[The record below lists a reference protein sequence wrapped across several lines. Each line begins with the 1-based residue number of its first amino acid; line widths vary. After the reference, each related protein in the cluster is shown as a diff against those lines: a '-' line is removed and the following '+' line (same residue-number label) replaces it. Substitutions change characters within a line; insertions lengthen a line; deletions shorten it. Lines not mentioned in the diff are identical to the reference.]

1 MIWLEGIGSFLHH
14 PGTLPEDGS
23 GRSASGRGIG
33 EGLMQIVSKCQK
45 PAGLVSSAITVSPG
59 SGQRKAGLSGSS
71 AHEKRQ
77 PKLPFHVLHSCGNTV
92 LLCCCAVVLPD
103 QACFAR
109 KNAAADQRF

>member
-33 EGLMQIVSKCQK
+33 EGLMQIVSKCPK

-59 SGQRKAGLSGSS
+59 ER
-71 AHEKRQ
+71 
-77 PKLPFHVLHSCGNTV
+77 PKEGRSERIER
-92 LLCCCAVVLPD
+92 A
-103 QACFAR
+103 
-109 KNAAADQRF
+109 